1 MVQFGEEKMSKSLG
15 NLITIKE
22 ALGRYSPD
30 ALRIFILNSHYRSP
44 LTYSEETIEA
54 AARGAD
60 RLRQVASSELDEP
73 GQNYEHTFDADSYR
87 EQFIEA
93 MDDDFNTAQA
103 IATLFDLTRDIN
115 RASSE
120 GYSVVA
126 AQKTLRELAE
136 VMGLTLKSEERLP
149 LDAGQLA
156 EVRDSIYQE
165 LGLTPAGNET
175 TEAEGIVDR
184 LIGLRNEMRQAKKWP
199 QADLIRAKLDEAGIT
214 LEDTAKGTVWKQQR

>member
-54 AARGAD
+54 AERGAD
-60 RLRQVASSELDEP
+60 RLRQVANSELDEP
-73 GQNYEHTFDADSYR
+73 GEKYEHTFDADSYR
-87 EQFIEA
+87 TQFIEA

-120 GYSVVA
+120 GYSVAV

-136 VMGLTLKSEERLP
+136 VMGLTLKSEEHLP
-149 LDAGQLA
+149 LDAARLA
-156 EVRDSIYQE
+156 EVRDSVYQE

-175 TEAEGIVDR
+175 AEAEGIVDG

-199 QADLIRAKLDEAGIT
+199 QADLIRARLDEAGIN
-214 LEDTAKGTVWKQQR
+214 LEDTAKGTVWKQKR